1 MSSDNIHLIQMI
13 RDCDYRSLSPKALT
27 AVEGIL
33 DLNAY
38 VGHEC
43 KASAII
49 YEMAETRYDEATT
62 LEEKQQ
68 WLEALYRMA
77 GVLQS
82 LIHTDCDLEDECDE
96 RFDDL
101 MAKHGM
107 LNDTLLCYRMHRN
120 LVSPAPYDPKLRT
133 DFLQKCRQ
141 WVNELTEEE
150 PQMWFSLPL
159 TERLH
164 RLWTLCAVDYKAE
177 LHFNAT
183 HFAPIRWNDI
193 TDCFYRCR
201 QQFRRMEQPDI
212 ETLTSYYWTLCA
224 LYPDA
229 DGTNPEA
236 YDEYFKLF
244 DKTIS
249 TLEQGSDTWWQLMEI
264 SEHHR
269 KDIAKQY
276 HRYSLPN
283 LSILH
288 RGSMHDFRMTFY
300 RQEFQN
306 TDYYDIQNG
315 RELKDYAIEC
325 AERLMPSFNKVLKCE
340 IDFGTD
346 IETEYLLTLWLALT
360 MAEQEDQKEKLAPK
374 IVKHLS
380 QLPDSRNKTHL
391 LAHLY
396 IYGYDELFSE
406 AFDTT
411 SAWEQDTL
419 SEEDRYIQHYLQE
432 DYKFLHLCES

>member
-13 RDCDYRSLSPKALT
+13 RDCDYRSLTPKALT

-43 KASAII
+43 KVSAMI

-77 GVLQS
+77 GVFQP
-82 LIHTDCDLEDECDE
+82 LIHTDSDLEDECDE

-120 LVSPAPYDPKLRT
+120 LVSPAPYDPQLRT

-164 RLWTLCAVDYKAE
+164 RLWMICAVDYKAE
-177 LHFNAT
+177 LHFNSA

-193 TDCFYRCR
+193 TDCFYRCH
-201 QQFRRMEQPDI
+201 QQFRRMEQPDV

-236 YDEYFKLF
+236 YDEYFRQF
-244 DKTIS
+244 DKTFS
-249 TLEQGSDTWWQLMEI
+249 TLEQGSDAWWQLMEI
-264 SEHHR
+264 AEHHR
-269 KDIAKQY
+269 KDITKQF

-315 RELKDYAIEC
+315 RDLKDYAIEC
-325 AERLMPSFNKVLKCE
+325 AERLMPSFNQVLKRE

-380 QLPDSRNKTHL
+380 LLPDSRNKTHL

-396 IYGYDELFSE
+396 IYGYDELFAE

-432 DYKFLHLCES
+432 DYKYLHLCES